1 VPQSHLAEQLAGAVG
16 PLGMAAAG
24 ADHGQLH
31 VVGRGQVGQ
40 EIVEL
45 KHEADDVAAE
55 ARRVAQPGHGDVVDA
70 HVAGVGPVQP
80 ADELQQRALARAGR
94 ARQRDELARLE
105 VERDVAQRVD
115 LTVVALRDAID
126 GDRSSA
132 QRLTLTA

>member
-1 VPQSHLAEQLAGAVG
+1 MPQAHLAEQLAGVVG
-16 PLGMAAAG
+16 PLGTAAAG

-31 VVGRGQVGQ
+31 VVGCGEVGQ

-45 KHEADDVAAE
+45 EDEADDVAAE

-70 HVAGVGPVQP
+70 HVAGIGPVQA

-115 LTVVALRDAID
+115 PTVVALRDAID

-132 QRLTLTA
+132 QRLT